1 MKEKSCPKG
10 RSRGVLRELSDLI
23 KRAFFINLLSVIYFP
38 DFNIAVDKTWGD
50 FFLTNVITVN
60 PAPRFYQAIL
70 LDFHRF
76 PVFFVS

>member
-10 RSRGVLRELSDLI
+10 RSRGVLRELADLI

-38 DFNIAVDKTWGD
+38 DFNIAVGKTWGD